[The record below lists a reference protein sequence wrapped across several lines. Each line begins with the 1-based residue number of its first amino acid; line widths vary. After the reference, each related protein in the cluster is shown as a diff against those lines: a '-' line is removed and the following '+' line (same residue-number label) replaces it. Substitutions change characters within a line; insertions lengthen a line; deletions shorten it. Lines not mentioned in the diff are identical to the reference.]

1 MKLVLL
7 IVIGVSGGVLVA
19 GGMFA
24 LITKLDV
31 ITRMIACSKTADKIR
46 WYERVIIIG
55 AVFGNIVSVFH
66 PPLYGG
72 AFFLLIY
79 GFMSGIFTGS
89 LAMALAESVNAIPVF
104 MRKLRLDIGVKWIV
118 LAFAAGKCAGS
129 LLWFLH
135 K

>member
-1 MKLVLL
+1 MKLILL
-7 IVIGVSGGVLVA
+7 IVIGTSGGILVA

-24 LITKLDV
+24 LITKVGV
-31 ITRMIACSKTADKIR
+31 ITRMIACSKTADKIK

-55 AVFGNIVSVFH
+55 ATAGNLVSVFY

-72 AFFLLIY
+72 SAFLLLY
-79 GFMSGIFTGS
+79 GFMSGVFTGG
-89 LAMALAESVNAIPVF
+89 LAMALAESINAIPVF
-104 MRKLRLDIGVKWIV
+104 MRKLRLDIGVRWIV

-129 LLWFLH
+129 LCWFL